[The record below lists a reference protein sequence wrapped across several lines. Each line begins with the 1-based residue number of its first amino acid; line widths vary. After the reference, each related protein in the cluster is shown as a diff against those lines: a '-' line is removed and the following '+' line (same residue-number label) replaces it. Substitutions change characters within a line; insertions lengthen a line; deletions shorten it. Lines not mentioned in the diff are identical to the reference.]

1 MVAKA
6 AVPDFMQRALEL
18 ARSVMGTTSP
28 NPSVGAVL
36 VKDGR
41 VIGEGATL
49 PPGGDHAEVVA
60 LKQAGEA
67 ARGAAMYVT
76 LEPHCFQGRTPPC
89 TQAIIRAGVAEVHIA
104 TLDDNPRVAG
114 QGKAEL
120 EAAGIKVV
128 MGEHVDEAREVV
140 EGHAKWV
147 TALLPFVTVKYAM
160 TLDGKIATVSG
171 ESRWISGPES
181 RAQVHAL
188 RRTSDAIMVGVNT
201 ALRDD
206 PQLTARD
213 ANGRPLPRQPLRVVV
228 DTNGRLPATAQ
239 MLRQPGETLVATA
252 GAPKERQEA
261 LRRAGAE
268 VLVVP
273 QKDGR
278 VDLASLL
285 ADLGRREV
293 VSLLVEG
300 GGTLIAHLFAE
311 GLVDKVLAYV
321 APLILGGAAAPTP
334 VEGEGIPS
342 LAQAVR
348 LERVRVERVGDDVL
362 LVGYPKHSQG

>member
-1 MVAKA
+1 
-6 AVPDFMQRALEL
+6 MQRALEL
-18 ARSVMGTTSP
+18 ARGVMGTTSP
-28 NPSVGAVL
+28 NPAVGAVL

-41 VIGEGATL
+41 VVGEGATQR
-49 PPGGDHAEVVA
+49 PGGDHAEVVA

-67 ARGAAMYVT
+67 ARGTTMYVT

-89 TQAIIRAGVAEVHIA
+89 SQAIIRAGVAEVHIA

-114 QGKAEL
+114 RGKAEL
-120 EAAGIKVV
+120 EAAGVRV
-128 MGEHVDEAREVV
+128 ALGERSDEAREAI
-140 EGHAKWV
+140 EGHSKWV
-147 TALLPFVTVKYAM
+147 TTRLPFVTVKYAM

-181 RAQVHAL
+181 RTQVHVL

-213 ANGRPLPRQPLRVVV
+213 AEGRPLPRQPLRVVV

-239 MLRQPGETLVATA
+239 MLRQPGRTLVAVA
-252 GAPKERQEA
+252 GAPKERQEM
-261 LRRAGAE
+261 LRRTSAD
-268 VLVVP
+268 VLDVP

-278 VDLASLL
+278 VDLAALL
-285 ADLGRREV
+285 AELGRQEV

-300 GGTLIAHLFAE
+300 GGTLLAQLFSQ
-311 GLVDKVLAYV
+311 GLVDKVLAYI

-334 VEGEGIPS
+334 VEGEGIAS
-342 LAQAVR
+342 LGQAVR

-362 LVGYPKHSQG
+362 LVGYPKR